1 MIAGDRNPISGN
13 SVLSGRL
20 LIHETVMISN
30 LPESADRITITQ
42 VELFKRYGL
51 ICEISEE
58 KFLYLEFW
66 THHGDLSLARPG
78 AGRKARF
85 SLRKSIDSMAST
97 SSSR

>member
-42 VELFKRYGL
+42 VGVFKRYGL
-51 ICEISEE
+51 ICEVEEISEE
-58 KFLYLEFW
+58 KIPIFGIL
-66 THHGDLSLARPG
+66 D
-78 AGRKARF
+78 
-85 SLRKSIDSMAST
+85 T
-97 SSSR
+97 SR